1 VAHDLP
7 DDLRRKTNVSEH
19 SVKVLGALVPCMP
32 SEPGTAQMIDML
44 VLAKNALLASRP
56 VSPHHDDLALHVRVI
71 DEIEHTL
78 CDPGY
83 RTGGDFFTR
92 QREDL
97 RSALQLEYQRDLE
110 GEYAKGFDGWS
121 GHLDVKQG

>member
-1 VAHDLP
+1 M
-7 DDLRRKTNVSEH
+7 SEH
-19 SVKVLGALVPCMP
+19 PVKVLGALARCTP
-32 SEPGTAQMIDML
+32 SEPGSAQMIDML
-44 VLAKNALLASRP
+44 VLAKAALLASRP
-56 VSPHHDDLALHVRVI
+56 MSPHHDDLALHVRVI

-83 RTGGDFFTR
+83 RTGRDFFTKH
-92 QREDL
+92 REDL

-121 GHLDVKQG
+121 GHLDVKRG